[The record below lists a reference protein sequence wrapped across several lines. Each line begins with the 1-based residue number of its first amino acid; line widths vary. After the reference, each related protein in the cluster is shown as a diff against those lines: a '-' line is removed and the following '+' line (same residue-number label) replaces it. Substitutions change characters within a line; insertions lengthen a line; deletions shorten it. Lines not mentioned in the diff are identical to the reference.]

1 MIIRVGTSFQFL
13 RLFDKPCVSGVV
25 MSGNQEPWVPAEMNI
40 KELTTRVVVIGV
52 LLGGVMTAAN
62 AYLGLYV
69 GMTVSASIPAAVMSM
84 LILRGFK
91 FKDVTILENNSVQT
105 MASAG
110 ESLAAGVI
118 FTVPALLVLG
128 IWQDIEWV
136 DTFLIAILGGLLGTM
151 FTIALRRLFIVE
163 EALPYPEGVA
173 CREVLVAGEKGGSG
187 LIAIIYALLIGATYG
202 WMVKGFKATHA
213 KLEGVG
219 EAFGTRFYAGSE
231 LSLALLSVGY
241 IVGLRIAAFIFLG
254 GVVGFAI
261 LVPIYGMLNGFPDGT
276 GIMTSI
282 GVYDYKE
289 VWGSQIRYAGVG
301 AMVVGGVYTLWSMRK
316 TIAEGLSKAF
326 KKGDGEEAQLR
337 TEMDLPLDKV
347 MMFCGVLVVLIFLFY
362 WYATGS
368 LIMALAGA
376 LFLAVVSFFFAAVAG
391 YIAGVVGSSNSPVSG
406 MTIATLLFTI
416 ALVWIVGGLIL
427 DMGQTEMMVATMFIA
442 AIVATSAAIAGDVM
456 QDLKTGHMVGA
467 TPWRQQTA
475 EIIGVTVGAIVI
487 GPVLSILHDAFRI
500 SNTAC
505 LANPRPEDPTCQD
518 ALFAP
523 QAELIGAIVQ
533 GAFGGN
539 INLPMVMLGAVIA
552 VILIRLA
559 MPVMS
564 VAIGIYLPLY
574 LSVPIMA
581 GGIISHIL
589 LSSARLRIDGTL
601 EGEPSEDATAAVK
614 EVQDKGVLIGAGFI
628 AGESLMGVLLAI
640 FIVAEMDPSSWF
652 GGIGTLS
659 YTFSL
664 VFFGW
669 FVAVFI
675 MLSARALPAR
685 GNLAEDLMYVAADAA
700 KKLRGVF
707 SLPNFDNLSKRKK
720 YN

>member
-1 MIIRVGTSFQFL
+1 
-13 RLFDKPCVSGVV
+13 

-254 GVVGFAI
+254 GVVGFAV
-261 LVPIYGMLNGFPDGT
+261 LVPIYGMYNGFPDGT
-276 GIMTSI
+276 GVMTSI

-326 KKGDGEEAQLR
+326 KKGDGDEAQLR

-368 LIMALAGA
+368 FIMALAGA

-505 LANPRPEDPTCQD
+505 LENPRPEDPTCQD

-539 INLPMVMLGAVIA
+539 INLPMVLLGAVIA

-601 EGEPSEDATAAVK
+601 DGEPSEDATFAIK

-652 GGIGTLS
+652 GGIGTLT
-659 YTFSL
+659 YTMS
-664 VFFGW
+664 VIFFGW

-685 GNLAEDLMYVAADAA
+685 GNLAEDLLFVASDAA

-707 SLPNFDNLSKRKK
+707 ALPNFDNLPKRKK

>member
-1 MIIRVGTSFQFL
+1 
-13 RLFDKPCVSGVV
+13 
-25 MSGNQEPWVPAEMNI
+25 
-40 KELTTRVVVIGV
+40 
-52 LLGGVMTAAN
+52 
-62 AYLGLYV
+62 
-69 GMTVSASIPAAVMSM
+69 
-84 LILRGFK
+84 
-91 FKDVTILENNSVQT
+91 
-105 MASAG
+105 
-110 ESLAAGVI
+110 
-118 FTVPALLVLG
+118 
-128 IWQDIEWV
+128 
-136 DTFLIAILGGLLGTM
+136 
-151 FTIALRRLFIVE
+151 
-163 EALPYPEGVA
+163 
-173 CREVLVAGEKGGSG
+173 
-187 LIAIIYALLIGATYG
+187 
-202 WMVKGFKATHA
+202 
-213 KLEGVG
+213 
-219 EAFGTRFYAGSE
+219 
-231 LSLALLSVGY
+231 
-241 IVGLRIAAFIFLG
+241 
-254 GVVGFAI
+254 
-261 LVPIYGMLNGFPDGT
+261 
-276 GIMTSI
+276 
-282 GVYDYKE
+282 
-289 VWGSQIRYAGVG
+289 
-301 AMVVGGVYTLWSMRK
+301 
-316 TIAEGLSKAF
+316 
-326 KKGDGEEAQLR
+326 
-337 TEMDLPLDKV
+337 MDLPLDKV
-347 MMFCGVLVVLIFLFY
+347 MLFCGVLVVLIFLFY

-368 LIMALAGA
+368 LVMALAGA

-539 INLPMVMLGAVIA
+539 INLPMVLLGAVIA

-601 EGEPSEDATAAVK
+601 EGEPSDEAAAAVK
-614 EVQDKGVLIGAGFI
+614 DVQDKGVLIGAGFI

-640 FIVAEMDPSSWF
+640 FIVAEMEPSSWF

-659 YTFSL
+659 YTLSL

-675 MLSARALPAR
+675 MLSARALPGK
-685 GNLAEDLMYVAADAA
+685 GNLAEDLLYVAADAA

-707 SLPNFDNLSKRKK
+707 ALPNFDNLAKRKK

>member
-1 MIIRVGTSFQFL
+1 
-13 RLFDKPCVSGVV
+13 
-25 MSGNQEPWVPAEMNI
+25 MSGNHEPWVPAEMNI

-128 IWQDIEWV
+128 IWQDIQWV

-276 GIMTSI
+276 GVMTSI

-326 KKGDGEEAQLR
+326 KKGEEEEGLLR

-347 MMFCGVLVVLIFLFY
+347 MLFCGVLVVLIFLFY

-368 LIMALAGA
+368 LVMALAGA

-539 INLPMVMLGAVIA
+539 INLPMVLLGAVIA

-601 EGEPSEDATAAVK
+601 EGEPSDEAAAAVK
-614 EVQDKGVLIGAGFI
+614 DVQDKGVLIGAGFI

-640 FIVAEMDPSSWF
+640 FIVAEMEPSSWF
-652 GGIGTLS
+652 GGIDTLS
-659 YTFSL
+659 YTLSL

-675 MLSARALPAR
+675 MLSARALPGK
-685 GNLAEDLMYVAADAA
+685 GNLAEDLLYVAADAA

-707 SLPNFDNLSKRKK
+707 ALPNFDNLAKRKK

>member
-1 MIIRVGTSFQFL
+1 MIIGVGILIQFL
-13 RLFDKPCVSGVV
+13 RLFDKPNIGRTSMG
-25 MSGNQEPWVPAEMNI
+25 GNQEPWIPADMNI
-40 KELTTRVVVIGV
+40 KELTTRVVIIGV

-128 IWQDIEWV
+128 IWQDIQWV

-202 WMVKGFKATHA
+202 WMVKGFKATHS

-219 EAFGTRFYAGSE
+219 EALGTRFYSGGE

-241 IVGLRIAAFIFLG
+241 IVGLRIASFIFLG
-254 GVVGFAI
+254 GVVGFVI
-261 LVPIYGMLNGFPDGT
+261 MVPIYGMLNGFPDES
-276 GIMTSI
+276 GILTSI

-289 VWGSQIRYAGVG
+289 LWVSQIRYAGVG

-326 KKGDGEEAQLR
+326 TKDNGAEGQLR

-347 MMFCGVLVVLIFLFY
+347 MMFCGVLVVLTFLFY
-362 WYATGS
+362 WYATGNI
-368 LIMALAGA
+368 IMALAGA

-416 ALVWIVGGLIL
+416 GLVWIVGGVFL
-427 DMGQTEMMVATMFIA
+427 DMGKTEMMVATMFIA

-505 LANPRPEDPTCQD
+505 MANPRPEDPTCQD

-533 GAFGGN
+533 GAFGGD
-539 INLPMVMLGAVIA
+539 INLPMVLLGAVIA

-581 GGIISHIL
+581 GGIISHVL

-601 EGEPSEDATAAVK
+601 EGEPSEDAKSAIK
-614 EVQDKGVLIGAGFI
+614 DVQDKGVLIGAGFI

-640 FIVAEMDPSSWF
+640 FIVAEQDPSKWF

-659 YTFSL
+659 YTLSL
-664 VFFGW
+664 IFFAW

-675 MLSARALPAR
+675 MLSARALPAK
-685 GNLAEDLMYVAADAA
+685 GNLGVDLIYVASDAA
-700 KKLRGVF
+700 KKLRGAF
-707 SLPNFDNLSKRKK
+707 TPPNFKRLIEDKK
-720 YN
+720 TD

>member
-13 RLFDKPCVSGVV
+13 RLFDKPSVSRVT
-25 MSGNQEPWVPAEMNI
+25 MSGNQEPWIPAEMNI

-589 LSSARLRIDGTL
+589 LSSARLRVDGTL

-659 YTFSL
+659 YTLSL

-685 GNLAEDLMYVAADAA
+685 GNLAEDLLYVAADAA

>member
-1 MIIRVGTSFQFL
+1 MIIGVGILFEFL
-13 RLFDKPCVSGVV
+13 RLFDKPNIGRTS
-25 MSGNQEPWVPAEMNI
+25 MSGNQEPWIPADMNI

-128 IWQDIEWV
+128 IWQDIQWV

-202 WMVKGFKATHA
+202 WMVKGFKATQS

-219 EAFGTRFYAGSE
+219 EAIGTRFYAGSE

-241 IVGLRIAAFIFLG
+241 IVGLRIASFIFLG
-254 GVVGFAI
+254 GIVGFVI
-261 LVPIYGMLNGFPDGT
+261 MVPIYGMLNGFPDNS

-289 VWGSQIRYAGVG
+289 LWVAQIRYAGVG

-326 KKGDGEEAQLR
+326 TKDNSEEGQLR

-347 MMFCGVLVVLIFLFY
+347 MMFCGVLVVLTFLFY
-362 WYATGS
+362 WYATGNI
-368 LIMALAGA
+368 IMALAGA

-416 ALVWIVGGLIL
+416 GLVWIVGGYFLG
-427 DMGQTEMMVATMFIA
+427 MGEKEMMVATMFIA

-505 LANPRPEDPTCQD
+505 MANPRPEDPTCQD

-533 GAFGGN
+533 GAFGGD
-539 INLPMVMLGAVIA
+539 INLPMVLLGAVIA

-581 GGIISHIL
+581 GGIISHVL

-601 EGEPSEDATAAVK
+601 EGEPSEDAKSAVK
-614 EVQDKGVLIGAGFI
+614 DVQDKGVLIGAGFI

-640 FIVAEMDPSSWF
+640 FIVAEQDPSKWF

-659 YTFSL
+659 YTLSL
-664 VFFGW
+664 IFFVW

-675 MLSARALPAR
+675 MLSARALPAK
-685 GNLAEDLMYVAADAA
+685 GNLGVDLVYVASDAA
-700 KKLRGVF
+700 KKLRGAF
-707 SLPNFDNLSKRKK
+707 ALPDFKPLMEDKK
-720 YN
+720 SD

>member
-1 MIIRVGTSFQFL
+1 
-13 RLFDKPCVSGVV
+13 

-128 IWQDIEWV
+128 IWQDIQWV

-589 LSSARLRIDGTL
+589 LSSARLRVDGTL
-601 EGEPSEDATAAVK
+601 EGEPSQDATAAVK

-659 YTFSL
+659 YTLSL

>member
-1 MIIRVGTSFQFL
+1 MIIRVGTSYQFL
-13 RLFDKPCVSGVV
+13 RLFDKPCVSRVS

-254 GVVGFAI
+254 GVLGFVI

-601 EGEPSEDATAAVK
+601 EGEPSEDANAAVK

-640 FIVAEMDPSSWF
+640 FIVAEKDPSSWF
-652 GGIGTLS
+652 GGIGTLT
-659 YTFSL
+659 YTLSL

-700 KKLRGVF
+700 KKLRGAF
-707 SLPNFDNLSKRKK
+707 SLPNFENLSKRKK

>member
-1 MIIRVGTSFQFL
+1 
-13 RLFDKPCVSGVV
+13 
-25 MSGNQEPWVPAEMNI
+25 MSGDGEPWIPANMNV
-40 KELTTRVVVIGV
+40 KELTTRVIVIGV

-91 FKDVTILENNSVQT
+91 FPDVTILENNSVQT

-128 IWQDIEWV
+128 IWQDIVWL

-202 WMVKGFKATHA
+202 WMVKGFKATHS
-213 KLEGVG
+213 KLQGVG
-219 EAFGTRFYAGSE
+219 ESLGTRFYAGGE

-241 IVGLRIAAFIFLG
+241 IVGLRIASFIFLG
-254 GVVGFAI
+254 GVVGFVI
-261 LVPIYGMLNGFPDGT
+261 LVPIYGLFNGFPMADGS
-276 GIMTSI
+276 GILEI
-282 GVYDYKE
+282 GVLDYKE
-289 VWGSQIRYAGVG
+289 VWEQQIRYAGVG

-326 KKGDGEEAQLR
+326 SKSNNGEEQLR

-347 MMFCGVLVVLIFLFY
+347 MMVCGILVVLIGLFY

-368 LIMALAGA
+368 LVMALAGA

-416 ALVWIVGGLIL
+416 GLVWVVGGLIMG
-427 DMGQTEMMVATMFIA
+427 MGQTEMMVATMFIA

-475 EIIGVTVGAIVI
+475 EIIGVTVGALVI
-487 GPVLSILHDAFRI
+487 GPVLSILHDAFQI
-500 SNTAC
+500 SKTAC
-505 LANPRPEDPTCQD
+505 GNTNDSLTAEGASASDLYNCDE

-533 GAFGGN
+533 GAFGGD
-539 INLPMVMLGAVIA
+539 INLPMVLLGAVIA
-552 VILIRLA
+552 VVLIRLA

-601 EGEPSEDATAAVK
+601 EGEASKEAELAVK

-640 FIVAEMDPSSWF
+640 FIVANMDPSSWF

-659 YTFSL
+659 YILSF
-664 VFFGW
+664 VFFIW
-669 FVAVFI
+669 FVGVFI
-675 MLSARALPAR
+675 MLTSRALPDK
-685 GNLAEDLMYVAADAA
+685 GNLGSDLVYIAADAA
-700 KKLRGVF
+700 KKIRGIF
-707 SLPNFDNLSKRKK
+707 TLPQMSNVENNKK
-720 YN
+720 S

>member
-1 MIIRVGTSFQFL
+1 
-13 RLFDKPCVSGVV
+13 
-25 MSGNQEPWVPAEMNI
+25 MSGNHEPWVPAEMNI

-128 IWQDIEWV
+128 IWQDIQWV

-276 GIMTSI
+276 GVMTSI

-326 KKGDGEEAQLR
+326 KKGEEEEGLLR

-347 MMFCGVLVVLIFLFY
+347 MLFCGVLVVLIFLFY

-368 LIMALAGA
+368 LVMALAGA

-539 INLPMVMLGAVIA
+539 INLPMVLLGAVIA

-601 EGEPSEDATAAVK
+601 EGEPSDEAAAAVK
-614 EVQDKGVLIGAGFI
+614 DVQDKGVLIGAGFI

-640 FIVAEMDPSSWF
+640 FIVAEMEPSSWF

-659 YTFSL
+659 YTLSL

-675 MLSARALPAR
+675 MLSARALPGK
-685 GNLAEDLMYVAADAA
+685 GNLAEDLLYVAADAA
-700 KKLRGVF
+700 KKLRGVLA
-707 SLPNFDNLSKRKK
+707 LPNFDNLAKRKK

>member
-13 RLFDKPCVSGVV
+13 RLFDKPSVSRVT

-589 LSSARLRIDGTL
+589 LSSARLRVDGTL

-659 YTFSL
+659 YTLSL

-685 GNLAEDLMYVAADAA
+685 GNLAEDLVYVAADAA

-720 YN
+720 YD

>member
-1 MIIRVGTSFQFL
+1 
-13 RLFDKPCVSGVV
+13 
-25 MSGNQEPWVPAEMNI
+25 MSGLGEPWIPANANI
-40 KELTTRVVVIGV
+40 KELTKRVIVIGV
-52 LLGGVMTAAN
+52 ILGALMTAAN

-84 LILRGFK
+84 LILRGLK
-91 FKDVTILENNSVQT
+91 FKEVTILENNSVQT

-110 ESLAAGVI
+110 ESLAAGII

-128 IWQDIEWV
+128 IWNDIQWL

-187 LIAIIYALLIGATYG
+187 LIAIVYALAIGAIYG
-202 WMVKGFKATHA
+202 WMIKAFKATQY
-213 KLEGVG
+213 KLEGVSG
-219 EAFGTRFYAGSE
+219 AFGTRFYSGSE

-241 IVGLRIAAFIFLG
+241 IVGLRIASFIFLG
-254 GVVGFAI
+254 GVLGFVV
-261 LVPIYGMLNGFPDGT
+261 LVPIFGMINGFPDGNVLN
-276 GIMTSI
+276 
-282 GVYDYKE
+282 GVQTMIDKDDYKA
-289 VWGSQIRYAGVG
+289 VWIEQIRYAGVG

-316 TIAEGLSKAF
+316 TIIEGLSKAI
-326 KKGDGEEAQLR
+326 KKSDQNVEQKR
-337 TEMDLPLDKV
+337 TEIDLPLNKV
-347 MMFCGVLVVLIFLFY
+347 MQFCGVLVVLIFLFY
-362 WYATGS
+362 YYATGS
-368 LIMALAGA
+368 LVMALAGA

-416 ALVWIVGGLIL
+416 GLVWVVGGLIL
-427 DMGQTEMMVATMFIA
+427 DMNERDMMVATMFIA

-475 EIIGVTVGAIVI
+475 EIIGVVVGALVI
-487 GPVLSILHDAFRI
+487 GPVLSILHKAFYI
-500 SNTAC
+500 TQTAC
-505 LANPRPEDPTCQD
+505 YRSEGDGSAVCED

-533 GAFGGN
+533 GAFGGEL
-539 INLPMVMLGAVIA
+539 NLQMVLLGAIIA
-552 VILIRLA
+552 VILIRLG

-581 GGIISHIL
+581 GGVISHIL
-589 LSSARLRIDGTL
+589 LSSARLRIDETL
-601 EGEPSEDATAAVK
+601 DGEPSKEAKFAIK

-628 AGESLMGVLLAI
+628 AGESLMGVLLAV
-640 FIVAEMDPSSWF
+640 FIVADKNFPNNGILPSDWF
-652 GGIGTLS
+652 GGIGTLGDM
-659 YTFSL
+659 FSFL
-664 VFFGW
+664 FYLW
-669 FVAVFI
+669 FVAIFV
-675 MLSARALPAR
+675 MLSARALPNKGR
-685 GNLAEDLMYVAADAA
+685 LGSDCMYVLADGANR
-700 KKLRGVF
+700 LRKAF
-707 SLPNFDNLSKRKK
+707 TIPKINFPLIEDNED
-720 YN
+720 